1 MVLFAVGRGDV
12 VVAVL
17 LGALILATGRAVF
30 RGYSTTKGPT
40 GPPVDVAEE
49 GTLLVFA
56 CETCGEQL
64 VLLRK
69 GTDVPPRHCAEKM
82 VLRRVPTPSSRPATP
97 GSTEDRLPRSRPPW
111 SVAVGDAFGAVAE
124 GAVVLVAAVFGEELV
139 GAGEAPALVLH
150 GDPGPA
156 AAELAAAGLAGAGGV
171 AAEGLEV
178 LLGLAAGSAG
188 ILVDGQ
194 VPVAP
199 VGCPQPYP
207 QLGKK

>member
-1 MVLFAVGRGDV
+1 MRRSWVRLGVAAAVVVAVVLFAAGQGDV

-17 LGALILATGRAVF
+17 LGVLILATGRAVF

-82 VLRRVPTPSSRPATP
+82 VLRRIPAPSSNP
-97 GSTEDRLPRSRPPW
+97 DPR
-111 SVAVGDAFGAVAE
+111 FN
-124 GAVVLVAAVFGEELV
+124 
-139 GAGEAPALVLH
+139 
-150 GDPGPA
+150 
-156 AAELAAAGLAGAGGV
+156 
-171 AAEGLEV
+171 
-178 LLGLAAGSAG
+178 
-188 ILVDGQ
+188 
-194 VPVAP
+194 
-199 VGCPQPYP
+199 
-207 QLGKK
+207 